1 MGIDIASALHSYCV
15 EVESTKPIE
24 AEKVSFGTIAESLQK
39 GELTPLGPR
48 LVRSEARS
56 RLLAYYSD
64 SPYSESWRA
73 MGFGAQFR
81 RGLRSS
87 PGAGAQ
93 VMRWDM
99 GMPSWVMM
107 LMTLQPAAA
116 SVFCVDRVRAWRR
129 RPIRVL

>member
-1 MGIDIASALHSYCV
+1 MSDICKFSIFLLAINLANTQRSTPMGIDIASALHSYCV

-73 MGFGAQFR
+73 MGFGAQ
-81 RGLRSS
+81 
-87 PGAGAQ
+87 
-93 VMRWDM
+93 
-99 GMPSWVMM
+99 
-107 LMTLQPAAA
+107 
-116 SVFCVDRVRAWRR
+116 
-129 RPIRVL
+129 